1 MPEQLTICN
10 TSPLLYLHLVKHLAL
25 LPKLYGRLLIPSAV
39 QDELLAGAKQG
50 VSVPVV
56 ENLPWL
62 RVVAT
67 HSPELIPLITDLGRG
82 EAEVIA
88 LGLERPGSRLV
99 LDDALARRIARL
111 NGLLFT
117 GTVGVILK
125 AKQRGFLETVE
136 PVIFA
141 LRNAGLWLGDRL
153 VAEAL
158 QQAGE

>member
-10 TSPLLYLHLVKHLAL
+10 TSPLLYLHLVKHLDL
-25 LPKLYGRLLIPSAV
+25 LPKLYERLLIPLAV

-50 VSVPVV
+50 VYVPVV

-62 RVVAT
+62 RVVAP

-88 LGLERPGSRLV
+88 LGLEHPGSRLV

-117 GTVGVILK
+117 GTLGVILK
-125 AKQRGFLETVE
+125 AKQRGFLETVK

-141 LRNAGLWLGDRL
+141 LRGAGLWLGDRL
-153 VAEAL
+153 VAEVL

>member
-1 MPEQLTICN
+1 M
-10 TSPLLYLHLVKHLAL
+10 
-25 LPKLYGRLLIPSAV
+25 
-39 QDELLAGAKQG
+39 
-50 VSVPVV
+50 
-56 ENLPWL
+56 
-62 RVVAT
+62 
-67 HSPELIPLITDLGRG
+67 ITDLGRG

-117 GTVGVILK
+117 GTLGVILK
-125 AKQRGFLETVE
+125 AKQRGFLETVK

-141 LRNAGLWLGDRL
+141 LRDAGLWLGDGL